1 MKFKRLKL
9 GKYFFDFVSVFFA
22 VIAAFALENW
32 NDNRKDD
39 KAEEKILLEI
49 KNGLELDLRDFKL
62 NQRGHQRGLLSIAYF
77 GDIIREVPVSQDSIM
92 YRYFYLTGDNTLVV
106 NTSGYESLKSK
117 GLEIIKNDSI
127 RSQIITIYENDYQS
141 LDSFEESA
149 PMYQSFQNYF
159 LPITNI
165 LSEYLVY
172 NNKGSLIGINTP
184 LNLPVKEK
192 NSLTG
197 YLFNMRSSRRYKL
210 ELYAE
215 IEKKINMLLL
225 DIEKELE
232 DR

>member
-1 MKFKRLKL
+1 
-9 GKYFFDFVSVFFA
+9 
-22 VIAAFALENW
+22 
-32 NDNRKDD
+32 
-39 KAEEKILLEI
+39 
-49 KNGLELDLRDFKL
+49 
-62 NQRGHQRGLLSIAYF
+62 
-77 GDIIREVPVSQDSIM
+77 
-92 YRYFYLTGDNTLVV
+92 
-106 NTSGYESLKSK
+106 
-117 GLEIIKNDSI
+117 
-127 RSQIITIYENDYQS
+127 
-141 LDSFEESA
+141 
-149 PMYQSFQNYF
+149 MYQSFQNYY